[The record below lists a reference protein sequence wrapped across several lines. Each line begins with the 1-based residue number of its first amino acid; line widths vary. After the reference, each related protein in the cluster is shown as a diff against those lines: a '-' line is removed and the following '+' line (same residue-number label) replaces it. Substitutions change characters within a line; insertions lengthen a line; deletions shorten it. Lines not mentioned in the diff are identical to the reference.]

1 MKRVQ
6 IKKVIGKANQGFA
19 VLLGNETKTFVI
31 FVGANEGAAL
41 LRELRAEG
49 APRPMTHDL
58 LEFVLEGFDIQ
69 IKKVI
74 VSNLVNNTFFAT
86 LILEQRIV
94 GENGEWTGKRNEVRI
109 DARPSDCLVL
119 ALKEKSEIWVD
130 DEVFAKVSNVEDP
143 EADPP
148 GGKSPQDPSD
158 FELDDDMDFDLGL
171 GPKGDKDP
179 DR

>member
-1 MKRVQ
+1 MEKVV

-19 VLLGNETKTFVI
+19 VLLGNEKKTFVI

-41 LRELRAEG
+41 LRELREEG

-58 LEFVLEGFDIQ
+58 LAFVLHGFDIE
-69 IKKVI
+69 IKRVI

-109 DARPSDCLVL
+109 DSRPSDCLVL
-119 ALKEKSEIWVD
+119 ALKEKIEIWVD
-130 DEVFAKVSNVEDP
+130 DEVFAKVSNVD
-143 EADPP
+143 
-148 GGKSPQDPSD
+148 DPSPGSGGNPSSEETKPFD
-158 FELDDDMDFDLGL
+158 LDDDPDFDLGP
-171 GPKGDKDP
+171 GRGDRP
-179 DR
+179 QR